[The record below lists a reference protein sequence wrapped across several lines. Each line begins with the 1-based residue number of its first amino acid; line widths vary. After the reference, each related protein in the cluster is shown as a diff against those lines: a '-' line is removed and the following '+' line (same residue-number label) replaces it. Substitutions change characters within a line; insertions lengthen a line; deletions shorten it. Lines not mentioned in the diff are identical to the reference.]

1 MRLMPYISSSAMSN
15 VSIFNTMSQTNHY
28 RQVSKKEAKK
38 HNAKLNSLLKEF
50 FAFLDRQPKPTEEE
64 VRTEFRRAETSWKVY
79 CIQNRLDI
87 RTSLLFN
94 AKVSYE
100 WERKY
105 VEKPQ

>member
-1 MRLMPYISSSAMSN
+1 
-15 VSIFNTMSQTNHY
+15 MSQANHH
-28 RQVSKKEAKK
+28 RQVPKKEAKK

-50 FAFLDRQPKPTEEE
+50 FAFLDRQPKPTAEE
-64 VRTEFRRAETSWKVY
+64 VRTEFQRAETSWKVY
-79 CIQNRLDI
+79 CITNRLDV

-105 VEKPQ
+105 VEKTQ

>member
-1 MRLMPYISSSAMSN
+1 MSKPVHN
-15 VSIFNTMSQTNHY
+15 

-38 HNAKLNSLLKEF
+38 HNAKLNSLLKGF
-50 FAFLDRQPKPTEEE
+50 FAFLDRQPKPTPEE
-64 VRTEFRRAETSWKVY
+64 VRTEFQRAEASWKVY
-79 CIQNRLDI
+79 CITNRLDQ